1 MKFNFQTLVRSG
13 RLLLAVSVLAGV
25 SSHAYAAETVG
36 IQSANEAAAACLAM
50 VDQTQSSAT
59 GTKTEAELE
68 EIKNLI
74 DICRK
79 DVRNAYDRIR
89 QLGSEYV
96 VGGIGLVGGFEL
108 NTPVWHRASENVSGM
123 IGMAIFLVNNS
134 DTHTSGMRFV
144 PLMAGTIGASV
155 VSSAPQLF
163 ELQKGIIILYSVG
176 AKSIND
182 FNGTY
187 GGASVEIPTP
197 GFSALNSRSSV
208 AASFFAG
215 GSQTYAAML
224 IHSTNAGTGTSG
236 GLKAFNIQLA
246 TETGAGMSVTDIPKS
261 IGNN

>member
-1 MKFNFQTLVRSG
+1 MKFNFQTLVRTG
-13 RLLLAVSVLAGV
+13 RLLLAASVLAGV

-36 IQSANEAAAACLAM
+36 IQSASEAAAACLAM
-50 VDQTQSSAT
+50 VDQTQSSD
-59 GTKTEAELE
+59 GSVKTDAELAE
-68 EIKNLI
+68 MKSLA
-74 DICRK
+74 DVCRN
-79 DVRNAYDRIR
+79 DVRNAYNRIR
-89 QLGSEYV
+89 QLGAEYV
-96 VGGIGLVGGFEL
+96 VGGIGLVGGFEF
-108 NTPVWHRASENVSGM
+108 NTPVWHRASENLSGM
-123 IGMAIFLVNNS
+123 VGLAAFLVNNS
-134 DTHTSGMRFV
+134 ETHASGVRFV
-144 PLMAGTIGASV
+144 PLMSGTIGASL

-208 AASFFAG
+208 SASFFIG
-215 GSQTYAAML
+215 GSQTFAAML

-236 GLKAFNIQLA
+236 GIKAFNIQLA

-261 IGNN
+261 IGN